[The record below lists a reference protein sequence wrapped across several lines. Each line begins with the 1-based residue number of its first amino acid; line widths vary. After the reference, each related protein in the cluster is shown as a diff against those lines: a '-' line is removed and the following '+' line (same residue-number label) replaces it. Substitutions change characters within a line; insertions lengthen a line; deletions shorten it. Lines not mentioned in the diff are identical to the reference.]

1 MNMKVFDLI
10 ETIFNAL
17 GILIAVQDIY
27 NWLGILL
34 LVINIFSI
42 IFRGGLEIY
51 RHIKNKDYDK
61 INDFARCDAQNVSH
75 QQAGIFAEVPT
86 L

>member
-1 MNMKVFDLI
+1 MNMKVFDLV
-10 ETIFNAL
+10 ETVFNAL

-42 IFRGGLEIY
+42 LFRGGLEIY
-51 RHIKNKDYDK
+51 RHIKNKEYDK
-61 INDFARCDAQNVSH
+61 INNELDNITSKIEEQIDNNRKE
-75 QQAGIFAEVPT
+75 GK
-86 L
+86 

>member
-1 MNMKVFDLI
+1 MNIKVFDLV
-10 ETIFNAL
+10 ETIFNAA

-42 IFRGGLEIY
+42 LFRGGLEIY

-61 INDFARCDAQNVSH
+61 IDDELDNITSKIEEQIDSNRKE
-75 QQAGIFAEVPT
+75 GK
-86 L
+86 

>member
-1 MNMKVFDLI
+1 MKVFDLV
-10 ETIFNAL
+10 ETVFNAL

-42 IFRGGLEIY
+42 LFRGGLEIY

-61 INDFARCDAQNVSH
+61 IDDELDNITSKIEEQIDNNRKE
-75 QQAGIFAEVPT
+75 GK
-86 L
+86 

>member
-1 MNMKVFDLI
+1 MKVFDLI

-42 IFRGGLEIY
+42 IFRGCLEIY

-61 INDFARCDAQNVSH
+61 IDDELDNITSKIEEQIDTNRKE
-75 QQAGIFAEVPT
+75 GK
-86 L
+86 

>member
-42 IFRGGLEIY
+42 LFRGGLEIY
-51 RHIKNKDYDK
+51 RHIKNKDYNK
-61 INDFARCDAQNVSH
+61 INDELDNITSKIEEQIDNNRKE
-75 QQAGIFAEVPT
+75 GK
-86 L
+86 

>member
-51 RHIKNKDYDK
+51 RHIKNKDYNK
-61 INDFARCDAQNVSH
+61 INDELDNITSKIEEQIDSNRKE
-75 QQAGIFAEVPT
+75 GK
-86 L
+86 

>member
-1 MNMKVFDLI
+1 MNMKVFDLV
-10 ETIFNAL
+10 ETIFNAA

-27 NWLGILL
+27 NWLGITL

-42 IFRGGLEIY
+42 IFRGLLEIY

-61 INDFARCDAQNVSH
+61 INDELDNITSKIEEQIDNNRKE
-75 QQAGIFAEVPT
+75 GK
-86 L
+86 

>member
-1 MNMKVFDLI
+1 MKVFDLI

-42 IFRGGLEIY
+42 LFRGGLEIY

-61 INDFARCDAQNVSH
+61 IDDELDNITSKIEEQIDNNRKE
-75 QQAGIFAEVPT
+75 GK
-86 L
+86 

>member
-42 IFRGGLEIY
+42 LFRGGLEIY
-51 RHIKNKDYDK
+51 RHIKNKDYNK
-61 INDFARCDAQNVSH
+61 INDELDNITSKIEEQIDSNRKK
-75 QQAGIFAEVPT
+75 GK
-86 L
+86 

>member
-1 MNMKVFDLI
+1 MKVFDLV
-10 ETIFNAL
+10 ETVFNAL

-42 IFRGGLEIY
+42 LFRGGLEIY
-51 RHIKNKDYDK
+51 RHIKNKEYDK
-61 INDFARCDAQNVSH
+61 INNELDNITSKIEEQIDNNRKE
-75 QQAGIFAEVPT
+75 GK
-86 L
+86 

>member
-42 IFRGGLEIY
+42 LFRGGLEIY

-61 INDFARCDAQNVSH
+61 IDDELDNITSKIEEQIDNNRKE
-75 QQAGIFAEVPT
+75 GK
-86 L
+86 

>member
-1 MNMKVFDLI
+1 MNMKVFDLV
-10 ETIFNAL
+10 ETVFNAL

-34 LVINIFSI
+34 LIINIFSI
-42 IFRGGLEIY
+42 LFRGGLEIY

-61 INDFARCDAQNVSH
+61 IDDELDNMTSKIEEQIDNNRKE
-75 QQAGIFAEVPT
+75 GK
-86 L
+86 

>member
-1 MNMKVFDLI
+1 MKVFDLI

-61 INDFARCDAQNVSH
+61 INDELDNITSKIEEQIDNNRKE
-75 QQAGIFAEVPT
+75 GK
-86 L
+86 

>member
-42 IFRGGLEIY
+42 LFRGGLEIY

-61 INDFARCDAQNVSH
+61 INDELDNITSKIEEQIDTNRKE
-75 QQAGIFAEVPT
+75 GK
-86 L
+86 

>member
-1 MNMKVFDLI
+1 MNTKVFDLV
-10 ETIFNAL
+10 ETIFNAA

-27 NWLGILL
+27 NWLGITL

-42 IFRGGLEIY
+42 IFRGLLEIY

-61 INDFARCDAQNVSH
+61 INDELDNITSKIEEQIDSNRKE
-75 QQAGIFAEVPT
+75 GK
-86 L
+86 

>member
-61 INDFARCDAQNVSH
+61 INDELDNITSKIEEQIDTNRKE
-75 QQAGIFAEVPT
+75 GK
-86 L
+86 

>member
-1 MNMKVFDLI
+1 MNIKVFDLV
-10 ETIFNAL
+10 ETIFNAA

-27 NWLGILL
+27 NWLGITLL
-34 LVINIFSI
+34 IINIFSI

-61 INDFARCDAQNVSH
+61 INDELDNITSKIEEQIDNNRKEGH
-75 QQAGIFAEVPT
+75 
-86 L
+86 

>member
-27 NWLGILL
+27 NWLGIVL

-61 INDFARCDAQNVSH
+61 INDELDNITSKIEEQIDTNRKE
-75 QQAGIFAEVPT
+75 GK
-86 L
+86 

>member
-1 MNMKVFDLI
+1 MNIKVFDLV
-10 ETIFNAL
+10 ETIFNAA

-27 NWLGILL
+27 NWLGITLL
-34 LVINIFSI
+34 IINIFSI

-61 INDFARCDAQNVSH
+61 INDELDNITSKIEEQIDNNRKE
-75 QQAGIFAEVPT
+75 GK
-86 L
+86 

>member
-1 MNMKVFDLI
+1 MKVFDLI

-42 IFRGGLEIY
+42 LFRGGLEIY

-61 INDFARCDAQNVSH
+61 INDELDNITSKIEEQIDNNRKE
-75 QQAGIFAEVPT
+75 GK
-86 L
+86 

>member
-1 MNMKVFDLI
+1 MKVFDLV
-10 ETIFNAL
+10 ETIFNAA

-27 NWLGILL
+27 NWLGITL

-42 IFRGGLEIY
+42 IFRGLLEIY

-61 INDFARCDAQNVSH
+61 INDELDNITSKIEEQIDNNRKE
-75 QQAGIFAEVPT
+75 GK
-86 L
+86 

>member
-61 INDFARCDAQNVSH
+61 INDELDNITSKIEEQIDNNRKE
-75 QQAGIFAEVPT
+75 GK
-86 L
+86 